1 LSERFCLKECL
12 NNIAQLIAL
21 HPPPP
26 LNPMPLHTIPDAGG
40 GQAKLNVSKDSSFVG
55 QKQYQAEK
63 NVQQSC
69 LLFPAT
75 QPTSTVSRFV

>member
-1 LSERFCLKECL
+1 
-12 NNIAQLIAL
+12 
-21 HPPPP
+21 
-26 LNPMPLHTIPDAGG
+26 MPVYYRPTNSLASAAASQPDALAHNPDASG